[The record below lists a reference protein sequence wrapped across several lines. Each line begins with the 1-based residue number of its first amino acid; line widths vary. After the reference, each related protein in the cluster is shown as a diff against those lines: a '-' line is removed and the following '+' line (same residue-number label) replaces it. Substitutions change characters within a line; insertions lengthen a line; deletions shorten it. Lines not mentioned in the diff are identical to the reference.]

1 MSDSKLFQKIQDYFC
16 MVNGIYL
23 SCLTKKDGVM
33 TEVCQCN
40 DKWKSML
47 TFIGEEKYEN
57 LLLRLSDCRVE
68 NLIDEPLDKDY
79 IRLYGLIVRVDN
91 THDIYWIIAAVID
104 EQMSND
110 ERNLLPDGIIITS
123 EARLNRTIEFLET
136 MTRQLLIT
144 KRDEDA
150 ANEALSLIRK
160 SDEEIKK
167 QFHMLEAINSVIK
180 LLEMDGSFTDMA
192 QKALESAV
200 TTIKL
205 TGAFIIRKNVDGMH
219 LDVIV
224 SYGRKPFDTISITE
238 VPFFTG
244 KPYITSSD
252 SVMPEKFRLFME
264 KQAMRAAIFQ
274 PVNIDN
280 RTQMYVC
287 FFDEKDD
294 RSWEK
299 YDVKFLN
306 DTKRVIQSI
315 LTKKITTNSL
325 AGSYAS
331 LEAILENSGCGIYV
345 ADMSKSEI
353 LYMNNY
359 CKQLLSNIIEQNKLE
374 KYIFS
379 HTAESRSF
387 TEVYVTEEDK
397 WFDIHRTGI
406 AWVDG
411 RKVQLVTMYDITQKK
426 RYQQRIENQANNDF
440 LTGLYNRMRC
450 EQDLAKF
457 IDDSVKNDTR
467 GAMIYIDLD
476 DFKHINDGLGHQY
489 GDVLLKAISHSL
501 TQVKGIENHC
511 YRMGGDEF
519 IVIVTGSSV
528 DRLESI
534 INDIQQIFVRPWFL
548 KGEDYYCTISAGV
561 AFFPTDART
570 VEDVI
575 RRADIALFNAKK
587 EGKNRIEFYNE
598 GIDGTSTKR
607 LDLEKHMRKATMNE
621 CDEFT
626 VYFQPIIN
634 VKGEDVCAGAEALV
648 RWNSATMG
656 FINPVDFIP
665 LAEYLGLINPI
676 GEHVLREAAKHCRYW
691 NDMGHPDYKVNVNL
705 SVVQLLQN
713 DIVKKIKGII
723 DEVGIEPGN
732 LCLEVTESLAINDM
746 VRMKRILSEI
756 KALGVKV
763 ALDDFGTGYSSLN
776 HIREMP
782 LDIIKIDKCFIE
794 HLGEDDFSDAFV
806 KMVTELANTIGVHV
820 CVEGVETDRQYA
832 IIKKMGIYYIQGYF
846 FDKPMCIESFEEKYI

>member
-244 KPYITSSD
+244 KPYIISSD

-280 RTQMYVC
+280 RTQYVC

-353 LYMNNY
+353 LYMNND
-359 CKQLLSNIIEQNKLE
+359 C
-374 KYIFS
+374 
-379 HTAESRSF
+379 
-387 TEVYVTEEDK
+387 
-397 WFDIHRTGI
+397 
-406 AWVDG
+406 
-411 RKVQLVTMYDITQKK
+411 
-426 RYQQRIENQANNDF
+426 
-440 LTGLYNRMRC
+440 
-450 EQDLAKF
+450 
-457 IDDSVKNDTR
+457 
-467 GAMIYIDLD
+467 
-476 DFKHINDGLGHQY
+476 
-489 GDVLLKAISHSL
+489 
-501 TQVKGIENHC
+501 
-511 YRMGGDEF
+511 
-519 IVIVTGSSV
+519 
-528 DRLESI
+528 
-534 INDIQQIFVRPWFL
+534 
-548 KGEDYYCTISAGV
+548 
-561 AFFPTDART
+561 
-570 VEDVI
+570 
-575 RRADIALFNAKK
+575 
-587 EGKNRIEFYNE
+587 
-598 GIDGTSTKR
+598 
-607 LDLEKHMRKATMNE
+607 
-621 CDEFT
+621 
-626 VYFQPIIN
+626 
-634 VKGEDVCAGAEALV
+634 
-648 RWNSATMG
+648 
-656 FINPVDFIP
+656 
-665 LAEYLGLINPI
+665 
-676 GEHVLREAAKHCRYW
+676 
-691 NDMGHPDYKVNVNL
+691 
-705 SVVQLLQN
+705 
-713 DIVKKIKGII
+713 
-723 DEVGIEPGN
+723 
-732 LCLEVTESLAINDM
+732 
-746 VRMKRILSEI
+746 
-756 KALGVKV
+756 
-763 ALDDFGTGYSSLN
+763 
-776 HIREMP
+776 
-782 LDIIKIDKCFIE
+782 
-794 HLGEDDFSDAFV
+794 
-806 KMVTELANTIGVHV
+806 
-820 CVEGVETDRQYA
+820 
-832 IIKKMGIYYIQGYF
+832 
-846 FDKPMCIESFEEKYI
+846 

>member
-1 MSDSKLFQKIQDYFC
+1 M
-16 MVNGIYL
+16 
-23 SCLTKKDGVM
+23 
-33 TEVCQCN
+33 
-40 DKWKSML
+40 
-47 TFIGEEKYEN
+47 
-57 LLLRLSDCRVE
+57 
-68 NLIDEPLDKDY
+68 
-79 IRLYGLIVRVDN
+79 
-91 THDIYWIIAAVID
+91 
-104 EQMSND
+104 
-110 ERNLLPDGIIITS
+110 
-123 EARLNRTIEFLET
+123 
-136 MTRQLLIT
+136 
-144 KRDEDA
+144 
-150 ANEALSLIRK
+150 
-160 SDEEIKK
+160 
-167 QFHMLEAINSVIK
+167 
-180 LLEMDGSFTDMA
+180 
-192 QKALESAV
+192 
-200 TTIKL
+200 
-205 TGAFIIRKNVDGMH
+205 
-219 LDVIV
+219 
-224 SYGRKPFDTISITE
+224 
-238 VPFFTG
+238 
-244 KPYITSSD
+244 
-252 SVMPEKFRLFME
+252 
-264 KQAMRAAIFQ
+264 
-274 PVNIDN
+274 
-280 RTQMYVC
+280 
-287 FFDEKDD
+287 
-294 RSWEK
+294 
-299 YDVKFLN
+299 
-306 DTKRVIQSI
+306 
-315 LTKKITTNSL
+315 
-325 AGSYAS
+325 
-331 LEAILENSGCGIYV
+331 
-345 ADMSKSEI
+345 
-353 LYMNNY
+353 
-359 CKQLLSNIIEQNKLE
+359 
-374 KYIFS
+374 
-379 HTAESRSF
+379 
-387 TEVYVTEEDK
+387 
-397 WFDIHRTGI
+397 
-406 AWVDG
+406 
-411 RKVQLVTMYDITQKK
+411 
-426 RYQQRIENQANNDF
+426 
-440 LTGLYNRMRC
+440 
-450 EQDLAKF
+450 
-457 IDDSVKNDTR
+457 
-467 GAMIYIDLD
+467 
-476 DFKHINDGLGHQY
+476 
-489 GDVLLKAISHSL
+489 LLKAISHSL

>member
-244 KPYITSSD
+244 KPYIISSD

-426 RYQQRIENQANNDF
+426 RYQQR
-440 LTGLYNRMRC
+440 
-450 EQDLAKF
+450 
-457 IDDSVKNDTR
+457 
-467 GAMIYIDLD
+467 
-476 DFKHINDGLGHQY
+476 
-489 GDVLLKAISHSL
+489 
-501 TQVKGIENHC
+501 IENHC

>member
-68 NLIDEPLDKDY
+68 NLIDEPLDRDY

-244 KPYITSSD
+244 KPYIISSD

-411 RKVQLVTMYDITQKK
+411 RKVQLVTLYDITQKK

-489 GDVLLKAISHSL
+489 GDVLLKAISNSL

-561 AFFPTDART
+561 AFFPTDAST
-570 VEDVI
+570 V
-575 RRADIALFNAKK
+575 
-587 EGKNRIEFYNE
+587 
-598 GIDGTSTKR
+598 
-607 LDLEKHMRKATMNE
+607 
-621 CDEFT
+621 
-626 VYFQPIIN
+626 
-634 VKGEDVCAGAEALV
+634 EDVCAGAEALV